1 MDVLDKN
8 LSILVHLKPQD
19 LYDMGE
25 DDDVTFHECEPFEQQ
40 NLETLFS
47 ERRGYTTKKVAFFN
61 WGFVYYNFV

>member
-1 MDVLDKN
+1 M
-8 LSILVHLKPQD
+8 HLKPQD

-61 WGFVYYNFV
+61 